1 MTRPT
6 TPTNLADNTRAA
18 RLTRRDSLTIASL
31 LLFPML
37 SRSTR
42 AIAIAPRRDEINVKD
57 LGAIGDGREHKV
69 REWITAGRFAN
80 LRAIQAVYPDVA
92 SLDDLID
99 HAALNLAIRRAAALR
114 KPVRIPAGT
123 YRAFVSVPYSHIQI
137 VGDGSDR
144 TTIKLP
150 DRASHSVPIE
160 HSGRRSTGVPCVI
173 DFNVIGLGN
182 ASLPLADAHISGITV
197 DGNRTNTNVPPT
209 DLHGWGI
216 SFTRFSHVAYRDIRA
231 INCHLGGIGTFI
243 DSNHHRGEAVVENCG
258 FSQVDGDG
266 RPGFD
271 INSSS
276 HGIWKVKVTNCWHG
290 ARMIDN
296 CRDNRLEANV
306 IDAVKIGMTAGNQLV
321 NASQD
326 NVIIV
331 SVTGG
336 CAVAGLQ
343 VGHRF
348 YSSRFTARVQDVKGP
363 GVQTVPTENAVE
375 GRGSFFDLTTWRNGG
390 QGALIQGSW
399 DQFRIHSTEDGRGGG
414 QGAVFAVDIEGSY
427 NIVSARIVDGIPWK
441 VRGIALRWN
450 AAKNQIT
457 AYNWPKVAN
466 PIHVENP
473 RNGNRVPRS
482 PL

>member
-6 TPTNLADNTRAA
+6 TPTNPADTTCATRI
-18 RLTRRDSLTIASL
+18 TRRDSLMIASA

-37 SRSTR
+37 TRSTR
-42 AIAIAPRRDEINVKD
+42 AIAIVPRPDEINVKD

-69 REWITAGRFAN
+69 REWIASGRFAN

-99 HAALNLAIRRAAALR
+99 HAALNLAIRRAAVLR

-123 YRAFVSVPYSHIQI
+123 YRAFVSVPYNHIKI

-144 TTIKLP
+144 TRIKLP
-150 DRASHSVPIE
+150 DRASHSVPVE
-160 HSGRRSTGVPCVI
+160 NSGKRSTGVPCVI
-173 DFNVIGLGN
+173 DFNLIGLGN
-182 ASLPLADAHISGITV
+182 SSAPLTDAHISGITV
-197 DGNRTNTNVPPT
+197 DGNRANTSVPAT

-216 SFTRFSHVAYRDIRA
+216 SFTRFTHVTYRDIRA
-231 INCHLGGIGTFI
+231 VNCHLGGIGTFI
-243 DSNHHRGEAVVENCG
+243 DSNNHRGEAVVENCG

-276 HGIWKVKVTNCWHG
+276 QGIWKVKVMNCWQG

-306 IDAVKIGMTAGNQLV
+306 IDAVKIGMIAGNQPL

-326 NVIIV
+326 NEIIV

-336 CAVAGLQ
+336 CAIAGLQ
-343 VGHRF
+343 VGQRF
-348 YSSRFTARVQDVKGP
+348 YSSTFTARVQDVSGP
-363 GVQTVPTENAVE
+363 GVQTVPTESAVE
-375 GRGSFFDLTTWRNGG
+375 GRGSSFDLTTRRSGG
-390 QGALIQGSW
+390 QGVLIQGSR
-399 DQFRIHSTEDGRGGG
+399 DRFVIDSTEDGRGGG

-427 NIVSARIVDGIPWK
+427 NIVSARIVDGVPWK
-441 VRGIALRWN
+441 VRGIALRLN
-450 AAKNQIT
+450 AANNQIT
-457 AYNWPKVAN
+457 AFNWPKVAN

-473 RNGNRVPRS
+473 RNGNRVPRA
-482 PL
+482 PP